1 MSGAILEAKGLSKW
15 FGEIV
20 ALNNVELEIAP
31 GVTGL
36 LGPNGAGK
44 STFMKLALGLY
55 QPSRGYVRVLG
66 ESPRNN
72 PRILERIGYCPEI
85 DHFYENM
92 TGFEFV
98 YHMNRH
104 WGMGRKDATAAA
116 ERAIERVQL
125 RERMDDPIDEY
136 SKGMR
141 QRIKI
146 AQALACEADLLL
158 LDEPMTGLD
167 PQGREEMFHL
177 VRTLGDEGYSV
188 IISSHILY
196 EVERVTDNVVLIY
209 GGAVLASGRVAEIR
223 DLLDD
228 HPRTI
233 RIDTPEVR
241 ALAALFAGD
250 DHVLSLECG
259 EEKLTL
265 RTRDASAAFDR
276 LNRLALDADA
286 PRITGITCSDDDLQS
301 VFDYLVG

>member
-104 WGMGRKDATAAA
+104 WGMRRKDAIAAA
-116 ERAIERVQL
+116 ERAIDRVQL
-125 RERMDDPIDEY
+125 TARMEDPIDEY

-146 AQALACEADLLL
+146 AQALACEADLLF

-209 GGAVLASGRVAEIR
+209 GGAVLASGKVTEIR

-233 RIDTPEVR
+233 RINTPDVR
-241 ALAALFAGD
+241 ALAALFAAD
-250 DHVLSLECG
+250 PHVLSLDCG
-259 EEKLTL
+259 EDRLTL
-265 RTRDASAAFDR
+265 HTTDAAAAFAR
-276 LNRLALDADA
+276 LNLMALEDA
-286 PRITGITCSDDDLQS
+286 PRIAGITCSDDDLQS